1 MDIETWFLWYRTILK
16 DFGFSKKDDEKSAR
30 TLNKLLNDKKVFEP
44 EKININKNVVVF
56 GAGPSIKK
64 NINELKKIGI
74 HKFTTIAA
82 DGATTALLEE
92 NIKPDIIVTDLDGDM
107 EDIIKAEQSGS
118 LLVVHS
124 HGNNQDKIEKYVPL
138 IKNVMGTTQS
148 TPLGNLHNF
157 GGFTDGD
164 RCVFLA
170 IKLNAQLIVL
180 AGMDFGKTVTSYSR
194 PDLGNLTGQAD
205 DIKILKLEYAK
216 KLIEWAAE
224 NENVKIVNISQ
235 GDTLKGVEDIPAD
248 KLRLIKN

>member
-1 MDIETWFLWYRTILK
+1 MDLETWFLWYQTILE
-16 DFGFSKKDDEKSAR
+16 DFGFNIKDDEESAH
-30 TLNKLLNDKKVFEP
+30 TLNKLLKDKNVFKP

-74 HKFTTIAA
+74 HKFTIIAA

-92 NIKPDIIVTDLDGDM
+92 NITPNIIVTDLDGEM
-107 EDIIKAEQSGS
+107 EDILKADQSGS

-124 HGNNQDKIEKYVPL
+124 HGNNQDKIKKYVPL
-138 IKNVMGTTQS
+138 IKNVIGTSQS
-148 TPLGNLHNF
+148 TPIGNLHNF

-170 IKLNAQLIVL
+170 IKLNAELIVL

-194 PDLGNLTGQAD
+194 PDLGKLTDQAD

-224 NENVKIVNISQ
+224 NENVEIVNISQ
-235 GDTLKGVEDIPAD
+235 GDTLKGV
-248 KLRLIKN
+248 KNVSVDQIRFK